1 MATTVNK
8 KKLKV
13 TELDFDAIKDNL
25 KIFLKAQDEFK
36 DYDFDGSGFSILL
49 DSLAYNTHYLGYNA
63 NMLANEMFLDS
74 ASLRSSIVSHAKQL
88 GYEVTSARAA
98 MATISASIITTAA
111 TITMPAGTKFSTTLE
126 GTTYNFVT
134 VNDIVKNKF
143 GNSVN
148 FDSINVYEGT
158 YIETRYTAD
167 KSDLEQRFLL
177 RDNRSDTSTLT
188 VKILNSATDSTSTT
202 YTKATDITQL
212 SSTSTVYFL
221 QEVEGGK
228 FEVYFGDGVVS
239 KAIEDGNIVS
249 LTYVVTNKSEANGA
263 ALFTPPSSI
272 AGESNIGVSTIMRS
286 TGGAEPES
294 LSSIKLS
301 APLNYAAQGR
311 CVTTSDYETYVKKLF
326 ANTQAVNV
334 FGGEDG
340 SFNPS
345 TGVSSTPEYGKV
357 FISVKSTTGANLT
370 TTQKAQLVNDLKP
383 FTVASI
389 TPEIVDPE
397 TTYIRLASTVKFD
410 SNSTTFAAA
419 DIQSSV
425 TTSLTNF
432 NRDNLLSLNS
442 QYRASEVSRL
452 IDNTDT
458 SILNNTTSV
467 KLSKFL
473 TPTTGSTVSYNVSF
487 NNALLHP
494 ENGYLSST
502 GGILTSTGFKV
513 GTDTTSEFFFDDD
526 GEGNLRRYSLVGT
539 TRSYADLQAGSIDYS
554 SGVIKINNINIT
566 SISNVDDATSLQ
578 IRIVV
583 SPSSNDIVPVRNQI
597 LEIDFANSTI
607 TASAD
612 TQSSSGSSISTS
624 GSGTSTTTTVSTS
637 GGSSSY

>member
-1 MATTVNK
+1 
-8 KKLKV
+8 
-13 TELDFDAIKDNL
+13 
-25 KIFLKAQDEFK
+25 
-36 DYDFDGSGFSILL
+36 
-49 DSLAYNTHYLGYNA
+49 
-63 NMLANEMFLDS
+63 
-74 ASLRSSIVSHAKQL
+74 
-88 GYEVTSARAA
+88 
-98 MATISASIITTAA
+98 
-111 TITMPAGTKFSTTLE
+111 
-126 GTTYNFVT
+126 
-134 VNDIVKNKF
+134 
-143 GNSVN
+143 
-148 FDSINVYEGT
+148 
-158 YIETRYTAD
+158 
-167 KSDLEQRFLL
+167 
-177 RDNRSDTSTLT
+177 
-188 VKILNSATDSTSTT
+188 
-202 YTKATDITQL
+202 
-212 SSTSTVYFL
+212 
-221 QEVEGGK
+221 
-228 FEVYFGDGVVS
+228 
-239 KAIEDGNIVS
+239 
-249 LTYVVTNKSEANGA
+249 
-263 ALFTPPSSI
+263 
-272 AGESNIGVSTIMRS
+272 MRS
-286 TGGAEPES
+286 TGGSEPES
-294 LSSIKLS
+294 LASIKLS

-340 SFNPS
+340 SYNAS

-410 SNSTTFAAA
+410 SSATTFAAA

-425 TTSLTNF
+425 TTTLTNF
-432 NRDNLLSLNS
+432 NRDNLLLFNS
-442 QYRASEVSRL
+442 QYIASEVSRL

-473 TPTTGSTVSYNVSF
+473 TPTIGSTVSYNISF

-494 ENGYLSST
+494 ENGYLAST
-502 GGILTSTGFKV
+502 GGIITSTGFKV
-513 GTDTTSEFFFDDD
+513 GTDTSSEFFFDDD

-539 TRSYADLQAGSIDYS
+539 TRSYADLQAGSIDYT

-566 SISNVDDATSLQ
+566 SISDVDDATSLQ